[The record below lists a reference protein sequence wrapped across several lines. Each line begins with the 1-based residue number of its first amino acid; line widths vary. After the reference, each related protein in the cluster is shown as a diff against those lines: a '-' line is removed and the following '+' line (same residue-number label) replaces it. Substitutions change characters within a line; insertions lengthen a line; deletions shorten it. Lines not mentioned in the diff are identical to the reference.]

1 MKNQISLSLKKT
13 GNLQARLMLVFSIL
27 LVFCVLALSVFLF
40 NILQLVSL
48 NNQSRVVFEEN
59 RRVYQLEMMLK
70 QYQIGLKN
78 YTASASSLA
87 EMRLAALDERI
98 DEALLALQNQ
108 PPMEDPAPFESLAEQ
123 KVSLSALAGQIIAG
137 VDEQDQLDYE
147 DQDWSE
153 VAKLSLDANA
163 LFAKLYVEIGAV
175 RAAGVD
181 ELDDLSSRAGLF
193 SWFALIVALLSVP
206 AFIFLAL
213 LVALIIYLQINLP
226 MEQLARAAQDLKNR
240 QFNPADLSGLVKRN
254 DEIGQLARDF
264 IQMAAA
270 VEQRTELLQKEAAE
284 IRAKIR

>member
-1 MKNQISLSLKKT
+1 MRKQISLSLTKT

-40 NILQLVSL
+40 NVLQLVSL

-98 DEALLALQNQ
+98 DESLLALQNQ
-108 PPMEDPAPFESLAEQ
+108 PPMEDASPFESLAEQ
-123 KVSLSALAGQIIAG
+123 KVSLSALASQIIAG

-153 VAKLSLDANA
+153 VAELSLEANA
-163 LFAKLYVEIGAV
+163 LFARLYIEIGAV
-175 RAAGVD
+175 RTAGVD
-181 ELDDLSSRAGLF
+181 ELDDLSSRAELY
-193 SWFALIVALLSVP
+193 SWFALIVALLSAP
-206 AFIFLAL
+206 AFLFLAF

-226 MEQLARAAQDLKNR
+226 VEQLARAAQDLKNR

-254 DEIGQLARDF
+254 DEIGQMARDF

-270 VEQRTELLQKEAAE
+270 VEKRTELLQKEAAE
-284 IRAKIR
+284 IRAKIH

>member
-1 MKNQISLSLKKT
+1 MRKPISLALTKT

-40 NILQLVSL
+40 NVLQLVSL

-98 DEALLALQNQ
+98 DETLFSLQNQ
-108 PPMEDPAPFESLAEQ
+108 PPMDDPAPFESLAEQ
-123 KVSLSALAGQIIAG
+123 KVSLSTLAGQIIAG

-153 VAKLSLDANA
+153 VAELSLEANA
-163 LFAKLYVEIGAV
+163 LFARLYVEIGAV

-181 ELDDLSSRAGLF
+181 ELDDLSSRAELF
-193 SWFALIVALLSVP
+193 SWFAWTVALLSAPTFLV
-206 AFIFLAL
+206 LAL

-226 MEQLARAAQDLKNR
+226 VEQLARAAQDLKNR
-240 QFNPADLSGLVKRN
+240 QFNPADLAGLAKRN
-254 DEIGQLARDF
+254 DEIGLMARDF
-264 IQMAAA
+264 LQMAGV
-270 VEQRTELLQKEAAE
+270 VEKRTEFLQQEAAE
-284 IRAKIR
+284 IRAKIH